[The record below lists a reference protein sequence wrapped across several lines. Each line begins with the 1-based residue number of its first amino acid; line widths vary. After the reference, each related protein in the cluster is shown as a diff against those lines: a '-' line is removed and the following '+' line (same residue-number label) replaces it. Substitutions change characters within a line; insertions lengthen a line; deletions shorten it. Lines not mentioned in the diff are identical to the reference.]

1 MKIIKI
7 FERHCVIVKEM
18 YEFSGVV
25 EQLLKQHLIL
35 RYRRTVLGYFW
46 TLLNPL
52 LMMAV
57 MAVVFANLFK
67 ADLKTFAIFLFAGMI
82 PWNFFNSV
90 VAQSSGSIIN
100 NEGLIKKIY
109 IPKLV
114 FPLSISLALFIDGVL
129 SFFVLFAIILFL
141 GGSLSW
147 ALLFLPVS
155 FILMFVFSFGLG
167 VVASVATVY
176 FRDLQYVIMIGLQGL
191 FFLTPV
197 FYNKDA
203 IFGGAS
209 WVINANPVAPFISLF
224 RDPIL
229 SGVVPDASII
239 VQTTIIAAVSL
250 TMALVVFIWAEKKII
265 YRL

>member
-1 MKIIKI
+1 MLTNAFRVIAEI
-7 FERHCVIVKEM
+7 FGYKN
-18 YEFSGVV
+18 VV
-25 EQLLKQHLIL
+25 GQLLSQHLIL

-90 VAQSSGSIIN
+90 VAQSSGSIIS

-109 IPKLV
+109 IPKLI
-114 FPLSISLALFIDGVL
+114 FPLSISLALFIDSLL
-129 SFFVLFAIILFL
+129 SFLVLFAIILLL

-147 ALLFLPVS
+147 ALLFLPIS
-155 FILMFVFSFGLG
+155 FVLMFAFAFGLG

-197 FYNKDA
+197 FYKKEA
-203 IFGGAS
+203 ILGGAS
-209 WVINANPVAPFISLF
+209 WVINLNPVTPFISLF

-229 SGVVPDASII
+229 TGGIPNASVLMQAVVIS
-239 VQTTIIAAVSL
+239 VVSL
-250 TMALVVFIWAEKKII
+250 ILGLLVFMWAEKKII